1 MNNILVK
8 RGGGTV
14 PRYVRSRYEKVGV
27 GMRSKNGELTT
38 VSLAKLGI
46 SVSI

>member
-38 VSLAKLGI
+38 VSLTKLGI

>member
-38 VSLAKLGI
+38 VSLAKGPVQVI
-46 SVSI
+46 Q